1 MKRLLLLHV
10 TLAFAVLSAAEEPK
24 PTNFIRFVEED
35 ETDSLQ
41 TAIVTYESPQKVRV
55 DLVGAIHIADK
66 AYFDALNERFK
77 GYDAVLYELVG
88 PSFEDRDKPEVKKD
102 AAKLAWV
109 GQLQTMMRDTLKLH
123 GQLEGIDYK
132 AKNFVHADMD
142 MSQFTETQTEKQ
154 ENFLTLYFKA
164 AQAQKEVNE
173 KRGVNSDAAGM
184 VMLLKILTMK
194 DSSTELK
201 RMIAQ
206 EFDSV
211 EDIMAGMETGGGT
224 VLVGERNKVAL
235 QVLDKQIAAGK
246 KRLAI
251 FYGAAHLGDMETRL
265 LKQGYKRTKVEWLK
279 AWDLPHA
286 K

>member
-1 MKRLLLLHV
+1 MKRFLLLQA
-10 TLAFAVLSAAEEPK
+10 TLAFAVLTAAEE

-35 ETDSLQ
+35 ESDSLQ
-41 TAIVTYESPQKVRV
+41 TAVVSYESPQKVKV

-66 AYFDALNERFK
+66 AYFDGLNVRFK
-77 GYDAVLYELVG
+77 GYEAVLYELVG
-88 PSFEDRDKPEVKKD
+88 PSFEERGKLEAKKQ
-102 AAKLAWV
+102 AEKLQWV

-123 GQLEGIDYK
+123 GQLEGIDYT

-142 MSQFTETQTEKQ
+142 MSQFTQTQTEKQ
-154 ENFLTLYFKA
+154 ESFLSLYLKA

-211 EDIMAGMETGGGT
+211 EDIMAGMETGDGT

-235 QVLDKQIAAGK
+235 QVMDKEIASGK
-246 KRLAI
+246 KRIAI
-251 FYGAAHLGDMETRL
+251 FYGAAHLGDMEERL
-265 LKQGYKRTKVEWLK
+265 LKKGFKRTKVEWLK

>member
-1 MKRLLLLHV
+1 MKRFLLLQA
-10 TLAFAVLSAAEEPK
+10 TLAFAVLTAAEE
-24 PTNFIRFVEED
+24 PTNFIRFVEE
-35 ETDSLQ
+35 ELSDSLQ
-41 TAIVTYESPQKVRV
+41 TAVVSYESPQKVKV

-66 AYFDALNERFK
+66 AYFDALNVRFK
-77 GYDAVLYELVG
+77 GYEAVLYELVG
-88 PSFEDRDKPEVKKD
+88 PSFEERKKTEIK
-102 AAKLAWV
+102 AEEQKLQWV
-109 GQLQTMMRDTLKLH
+109 GQLQTMMRDVLKLH
-123 GQLEGIDYK
+123 GQLEGIDYT

-142 MSQFTETQTEKQ
+142 MSQFTQTQTQKQ
-154 ENFLTLYFKA
+154 ESFFSLYLKA
-164 AQAQKEVNE
+164 SQAQKDVNE
-173 KRGVNSDAAGM
+173 KRGVNSDAAGI

-211 EDIMAGMETGGGT
+211 EDIMAGIETGGGT

-235 QVLDKQIAAGK
+235 QVMDKEIAAGK
-246 KRLAI
+246 KSIAI
-251 FYGAAHLGDMETRL
+251 FYGAAHLGDMEERL
-265 LKQGYKRTKVEWLK
+265 LKKGFKRTQVEWLK

>member
-1 MKRLLLLHV
+1 MKRFLLLQA
-10 TLAFAVLSAAEEPK
+10 TLAFAVLTAAEE

-35 ETDSLQ
+35 ESDSLQ
-41 TAIVTYESPQKVRV
+41 TAVVSYESPQKVKV

-66 AYFDALNERFK
+66 AYFDGLNVRFK
-77 GYDAVLYELVG
+77 GYEAVLYELVG
-88 PSFEDRDKPEVKKD
+88 PSFEERGKPEAKKQ
-102 AAKLAWV
+102 AEKLQWV

-123 GQLEGIDYK
+123 GQLEGIDYT

-142 MSQFTETQTEKQ
+142 MSQFTQTQTEKQ
-154 ENFLTLYFKA
+154 ESFLSLYLKA

-211 EDIMAGMETGGGT
+211 EDIMAGMETGDGT

-235 QVLDKQIAAGK
+235 QVLDKEIAAGK
-246 KRLAI
+246 KRIAI
-251 FYGAAHLGDMETRL
+251 FYGAAHLGDMEERL
-265 LKQGYKRTKVEWLK
+265 LKKGFKRTKVEWLK

>member
-1 MKRLLLLHV
+1 MKRLLLLQI
-10 TLAFAVLSAAEEPK
+10 TLAFAVLSAAEEP
-24 PTNFIRFVEED
+24 TNFIRFVEE
-35 ETDSLQ
+35 EESDSLQ
-41 TAIVTYESPQKVRV
+41 TAVVSYESPQKVKV

-66 AYFDALNERFK
+66 AYFDALNLRFK
-77 GYDAVLYELVG
+77 AYDTVLYELVG
-88 PSFEDRDKPEVKKD
+88 PSFEDRNKPEVKKE
-102 AAKLAWV
+102 AEKLQWV

-142 MSQFTETQTEKQ
+142 MSQFTKTQTQKQ
-154 ENFLTLYFKA
+154 ESFLTLYLKA

-211 EDIMAGMETGGGT
+211 EDIMAGMETGDGT

-235 QVLDKQIAAGK
+235 QVMDKEIAAGK
-246 KRLAI
+246 KRIAI
-251 FYGAAHLGDMETRL
+251 FYGAAHLGDMESRL
-265 LKQGYKRTKVEWLK
+265 LKQGFKLTKVEWLK